1 MKIHLRL
8 FTACLL
14 GLSLTAF
21 GPAVQAQAPSV
32 TAPVQAEDPV
42 TRLIEM
48 SILEKSLRELPAF
61 FRQGLAQAK
70 AQGAPIPA
78 QVEGVL
84 NGAAEEVFRFEPL
97 HAAVKADLAATL
109 SPEDLAQWMQFYAS
123 PLGQKL
129 READVRAASPAFQ
142 QALMARAPQVMEALS
157 RDTARMALLQSWLQ
171 TTQAV
176 EQATE
181 MALQTQL
188 GMEWG
193 LVSTL
198 PPGAG
203 KPGFQDLRNHL
214 ESQRMVVRA
223 QMAQYLLV
231 HVAAAYQ
238 AMSNEELGLL
248 LAQANRPEARKFY
261 LDFSRKF
268 YSRLAALTERL
279 EQTAGRKLAE
289 QPA

>member
-1 MKIHLRL
+1 MNIHHRVFNL
-8 FTACLL
+8 CLL
-14 GLSLTAF
+14 GLALTTF
-21 GPAVQAQAPSV
+21 GPAVQAQ
-32 TAPVQAEDPV
+32 TATTTASVQAEDLV

-48 SILEKSLRELPAF
+48 SSLERTLRELPAF
-61 FRQGLAQAK
+61 FRQGLAQAM

-84 NGAAEEVFRFEPL
+84 KGAAEEVFRFEPL
-97 HAAVKADLAATL
+97 HTAVKADLAATL
-109 SPEDLAQWMQFYAS
+109 SAEDLTQWLQFYAS

-129 READVRAASPAFQ
+129 READARAASPAFQ
-142 QALMARAPQVMEALS
+142 QALMARAPQVMAALS

-181 MALQTQL
+181 MVLQTQL

-203 KPGFQDLRNHL
+203 KPGFQELRNHL
-214 ESQRMVVRA
+214 ESQRMVIRT

-268 YSRLAALTERL
+268 YARLAALTERL
-279 EQTAGRKLAE
+279 GQTAGRKLAE

>member
-21 GPAVQAQAPSV
+21 GPAVQAQAASV

-48 SILEKSLRELPAF
+48 SSLEKSLRELPAF

-129 READVRAASPAFQ
+129 READMRAASPAFQ

-214 ESQRMVVRA
+214 ESQRMVVRT

-238 AMSNEELGLL
+238 AMSNEELGQL

-268 YSRLAALTERL
+268 YARLAALTERL
-279 EQTAGRKLAE
+279 GQTAGRKLAE

>member
-1 MKIHLRL
+1 MNIHHRVFNL
-8 FTACLL
+8 CLL
-14 GLSLTAF
+14 GLALTTF
-21 GPAVQAQAPSV
+21 GPAIQAQ
-32 TAPVQAEDPV
+32 TATTTASVQAEDPV

-48 SILEKSLRELPAF
+48 SSLERTLRELPAF

-109 SPEDLAQWMQFYAS
+109 SAEDLAQWMQFYAS

-203 KPGFQDLRNHL
+203 KPGFQELRNHL
-214 ESQRMVVRA
+214 ESQRMVIRT

-238 AMSNEELGLL
+238 AMSNEELGLV

-261 LDFSRKF
+261 LEFSRKL
-268 YSRLAALTERL
+268 YARLAALTERL
-279 EQTAGRKLAE
+279 GQTAGRKLAE